1 MVIQPGSAA
10 TRRAMRKLERQE
22 ERLLYKRLLE
32 QPSAVDRL
40 LEGRVPRFLEQSL
53 FLAFGKAFSLVF
65 TQGGGLIEKSCA
77 RETLRQEAR
86 QAFLAA
92 QPEGR
97 VIRRFAGRAKKSG
110 ACHVLLAG
118 AEGGILGLLGIG
130 LPDIPLFCGLMLRSL
145 YELAMIYGFACHTIE
160 ERQFMLR
167 LIEVSLLRG
176 EAFRAANA
184 ALDYALLR
192 GVLLNDAE
200 ESQRRRTANALASHL
215 LYLKFVQGIPLVGVI
230 GGSADAICLHRVLN
244 YAQMKYKRRFLQQGG
259 LLPLGENWTN
269 SQN

>member
-1 MVIQPGSAA
+1 MVVQIGSAA
-10 TRRAMRKLERQE
+10 AQRAMRKLERQE
-22 ERLLYKRLLE
+22 QRFAKKRLVE
-32 QPSAVDRL
+32 QPSTVDRL
-40 LEGRVPRFLEQSL
+40 LEGKVPRFLEKTL
-53 FLAFGKAFSLVF
+53 YLAFEKAFSLVF
-65 TQGGGLIEKSCA
+65 TQGGGLIERSCA
-77 RETLRQEAR
+77 REALRREAYWTLVAT
-86 QAFLAA
+86 

-97 VIRRFAGRAKKSG
+97 LLRRFTGKAKKSG

-145 YELAMIYGFACHTIE
+145 YELCMIYGYSCHTIE

-167 LIEVSLLRG
+167 LIEVALLRG
-176 EAFRAANA
+176 EAYRAANA

-192 GVLLNDAE
+192 GVLVQESE
-200 ESQRRRTANALASHL
+200 EAQRRRTAAALASHL
-215 LYLKFVQGIPLVGVI
+215 LYLKFVQGIPLVGII
-230 GGSADAICLHRVLN
+230 GGSADAICLHRVLA

-259 LLPLGENWTN
+259 RLPLGENWTN